1 MKNSNSIKKV
11 FWVFSIIILLGYPGF
26 AFSVDYPTK
35 PINLLIPY
43 GPGGVT
49 DLTGKCLAE
58 IAKEILGQPVI
69 TVNKAGGG
77 GVIAQSIAAKEKPDG
92 YTLAVTSDTAFTQVP
107 QMRDVAYDP
116 LNDFEFI
123 IGHMQNPGG
132 IVCRADSPWKS
143 MKDLFAYSKQNPGK
157 VSYGCVGTG
166 SAAHI
171 ATELILVKEEVKW
184 RMVPFDGTAKLTPA
198 ILGGHVDIG
207 CSDFPVWKSL
217 IQAGELRALSVEGI
231 LKKEYPGVPTFE
243 ELGYQAPMGASFGII
258 APKGTPAP
266 IIKKLHDAFKK
277 AMEDPRYEA
286 LCEKIGASKVY
297 SSGEEYF
304 RKIKEQYEVR
314 GKILERLGMKKSK

>member
-1 MKNSNSIKKV
+1 MKKSIFDRLFFTV
-11 FWVFSIIILLGYPGF
+11 CSIIVLFIYPIF
-26 AFSVDYPTK
+26 AFSLDFPTK

-49 DLTGKCLAE
+49 DQTAKCLAE
-58 IAKEILGQPVI
+58 IVRESLGQPVVTI
-69 TVNKAGGG
+69 NKAGGG
-77 GVIAQSIAAKEKPDG
+77 GIIAQSIAAKEKPDG
-92 YTLAVTSDTAFTQVP
+92 YTLAVTSDTAFTQIP
-107 QMRDVAYDP
+107 QMRDVGYDS

-143 MKDLFAYSKQNPGK
+143 MKDLIAYSKQNPGK
-157 VSYGCVGTG
+157 VTFGCAGTG
-166 SAAHI
+166 GAAHI
-171 ATELILVKEEVKW
+171 ATELILVKEDIKW

-207 CSDFPVWKSL
+207 CSDFPVWKGL
-217 IQAGELRALSVEGI
+217 IKAGELRALAVEGI
-231 LKKEYPGVPTFE
+231 LGKEYPGIPTFE
-243 ELGYQAPMGASFGII
+243 ELGYEAPMGASFGII

-277 AMEDPRYEA
+277 AMEDPRYET
-286 LCEKIGASKVY
+286 LCEKIGATKVY

-304 RKIKEQYEVR
+304 RKIREQYEVR
-314 GKILERLGMKKSK
+314 GKVLERLGMKKK